1 MDKYKKSMDR
11 VTMKIS
17 YLKTSV
23 LLPTLMASM
32 ILGTTHYSF
41 ATKAPMPD
49 LLSNLPKEL
58 QAEIEK
64 YKERKYIKAS
74 DLTQDNVDGYKKY
87 DTLGLDL
94 DRSDDE
100 TMKLVSRLTNLQAIS
115 VRATSG
121 SGWGIT
127 DNVLKYLKDLKNLKS
142 IVLTRSRITDAG
154 LEDLKDLANL
164 EFINLNDTDITDAGL
179 ARLKNLTNLKK
190 IFLRGA
196 KVSDAGLASLE
207 NLKKLE
213 FIDLCGT
220 RITDAGLVSI
230 QNLRNLKYID
240 LSYNGSITDAG
251 LASLE
256 NLKKLEFINLST
268 TGMTDAG
275 LARLKNLTNLKKII
289 VAHKV
294 TQPGEEE
301 FRKSLPKV
309 IIGR

>member
-1 MDKYKKSMDR
+1 
-11 VTMKIS
+11 MKIS
-17 YLKTSV
+17 LSKTS
-23 LLPTLMASM
+23 LLLSTLITSM
-32 ILGTTHYSF
+32 LLGTTHYSF
-41 ATKAPMPD
+41 ATNAPMPD

-94 DRSDDE
+94 DRFDDE
-100 TMKLVSRLTNLQAIS
+100 TMKLVSKLTNLQAIS

-121 SGWGIT
+121 RGWNIT

-142 IVLTRSRITDAG
+142 IVLIGAKITDDG
-154 LEDLKDLANL
+154 LANLKDLANL
-164 EFINLNDTDITDAGL
+164 EFINLNDTGITDAGL
-179 ARLKNLTNLKK
+179 ARLKNLTNLKT

-213 FIDLCGT
+213 FIDLSYT
-220 RITDAGLVSI
+220 SITDAGLVPI
-230 QNLRNLKYID
+230 QNLKNLKYID
-240 LSYNGSITDAG
+240 LSNTKITNAG
-251 LASLE
+251 LVPIQS
-256 NLKKLEFINLST
+256 LKKLEFINIYG
-268 TGMTDAG
+268 TGITDAG
-275 LARLKNLTNLKKII
+275 LPHLKDLTNLKKII
-289 VAHKV
+289 VGYKV
-294 TQPGEEE
+294 TKPGEDE